1 MDATFEFGQRRPV
14 AADADGPT
22 WSDCPVPA
30 PGPLVWTHP
39 RARARRAG
47 GRRNGRNG
55 RVDRLAVGMLAAAI
69 AVGAWAILADASPT
83 PGGSTAAADAG
94 SSVPTSPALEDEFG
108 IRLTGAYL
116 TADGG
121 MVELTYQVLDADKAV
136 AVHLEENGP
145 VIVADGAVFDA
156 PGLAGHGHGKQGVA
170 AGRSTFV
177 LLANIGGAL
186 HAGDT
191 VEVHVGDVVLD
202 GVRLG

>member
-1 MDATFEFGQRRPV
+1 MDATFEFGQRRPA
-14 AADADGPT
+14 AADTDGPA
-22 WSDCPVPA
+22 WSDSPVPA

-39 RARARRAG
+39 RARARR
-47 GRRNGRNG
+47 NGRAG
-55 RVDRLAVGMLAAAI
+55 RVDRLAVGLLAAAI
-69 AVGAWAILADASPT
+69 AVGAWAILADGSPT
-83 PGGSTAAADAG
+83 PAGSAAMADAG

-145 VIVADGAVFDA
+145 VIVADGAVFEA

-186 HAGDT
+186 RAGDT
-191 VEVHVGDVVLD
+191 VAVRVGDVVLD